1 MILNFFKVAFR
12 NMKKYK
18 GYSFINVVGLAIG
31 LACVFLIY
39 LFVQDELSYDKF
51 YTKSEDIYRVAVKM
65 KMGERRFEGNTICA
79 PFSPTAQADFPEVK
93 YAVRTHFWNNVLFT
107 YEDKQFVENKLLR
120 TDSTFFQV
128 FDRPFIY
135 GDPKTALYGSGNIV
149 LTESTANKYFG
160 EANPLGKVIRMGE
173 KTLYTV
179 TGVVEDVPVN
189 SHFHYNLVCNLKLS
203 AEDNDNW
210 FSDYMQAYFLLE
222 PGTDYKELES
232 KFRDFTL
239 KYMGPKLKSVLGI
252 DVYEWENMGNEF
264 NYYLEPLEKIY
275 LHSKTDGQIEPIS
288 DIKYVYIFS
297 AIAFFIL
304 LLACVNFLNLTTA
317 RSYTRAGEVGVRKVF
332 GSSRE
337 MLMIQFYAETFIMTI
352 FAAILSY
359 FLIELML
366 PSFNMIAKKELSST
380 LLWQP
385 QYLLFVAGVI
395 VFVVIFAG
403 TYTALSL
410 SGFRVISVLKGEVRK
425 GRLGKN
431 IRASL
436 VVFQFTVA
444 IGILISAFVMKEQVD
459 FMQTKK
465 LGFEKERVMVVDRA
479 YTFDADEKET
489 IKEMLFKYTGVESVS
504 FSGMVPGRGTNGWSM
519 YREGASNEDMINFR
533 LMHVDE
539 NFIDLLDLKIK
550 EGRNFDRNRL
560 ADTAVFIANEAAIHA
575 LGYTDCAIG
584 RNVYRPNFS
593 ENGRTP
599 IEIVGVIKN
608 FHFESMRDKIL
619 PMFLT
624 YTPKYHQRYMLV
636 KLKPDNVMG
645 GMKMVK
651 KIWMKMTKGEP
662 FEYFFLDED
671 FNTLFKGEVRVAN
684 ILTSFTILAFI
695 IALLGLLGLV
705 SFEMQQR
712 VKEIGIRKVLGSTE
726 MNLVVLLSRNLCV
739 SVILANLIAWPIS
752 FYAMHKWLSN
762 FVYRIDFPWYYF
774 IIALVIS
781 LLLAVITVSG
791 HSLKVANTNPIKSLR
806 YE

>member
-39 LFVQDELSYDKF
+39 LFVQDELSYDNF
-51 YTKSEDIYRVAVKM
+51 YSQSENIYRVATRA
-65 KMGERRFEGNTICA
+65 KMGERKSDYNSICA
-79 PFSPTAQADFPEVK
+79 PFSPAAQADFPEVK
-93 YAVRTHFWNNVLFT
+93 YAVRTHFWSNVLFT

-120 TDSTFFQV
+120 TDSTFFEV

-135 GDPKTALYGSGNIV
+135 GDPKTALHGSGNIV
-149 LTESTANKYFG
+149 ITETTSKKYFG
-160 EANPLGKVIRMGE
+160 NSNPLGKVIRMGE

-179 TGVVEDVPVN
+179 TGVVEDVPEN

-203 AEDNDNW
+203 AEEADNW

-222 PGTDYKELES
+222 PGTNYKELEA

-239 KYMGPKLKSVLGI
+239 KYMGPRLKSVLGI
-252 DVYEWENMGNEF
+252 DVYEWEKSGNEF
-264 NYYLEPLEKIY
+264 KYYLEPLEKIY
-275 LHSKTDGQIEPIS
+275 LHSTTDGQIEPIS
-288 DIKYVYIFS
+288 DIKYIYIFS

-317 RSYTRAGEVGVRKVF
+317 RSFTRANEVGVRKVF

-337 MLMIQFYAETFIMTI
+337 MLMLQFYAETLIMTV
-352 FAAILSY
+352 FAGILSY

-366 PSFNMIAKKELSST
+366 PSFNMIAKKNISSS
-380 LLWQP
+380 LLWQSD
-385 QYLLFVAGVI
+385 YLLFVLGVI
-395 VFVVIFAG
+395 IFVVLFAG

-410 SGFRVISVLKGEVRK
+410 SGFRVMSVLRGEVRK
-425 GRLGKN
+425 GKTGKR
-431 IRASL
+431 IRSSL

-459 FMQTKK
+459 FMQNKK
-465 LGFEKERVMVVDRA
+465 LGFEKERILVVDRA
-479 YTFDADEKET
+479 YTFDPEEKQS
-489 IKEMLFKYTGVESVS
+489 IKEMLFKYSGVENVS
-504 FSGMVPGRGTNGWSM
+504 FSGMVPGRGTNGWGM

-539 NFIDLLDLKIK
+539 NFVDLLDLKMK
-550 EGRNFDRNRL
+550 DGRKFDKDRL
-560 ADTAVFIANEAAIHA
+560 ADTSVFIANEAAIHA
-575 LGYTDCAIG
+575 LGYTDCPVG

-593 ENGRTP
+593 DTGRTP
-599 IEIVGVIKN
+599 IEIIGVVKN

-619 PMFLT
+619 PMFLA
-624 YTPKYHQRYMLV
+624 YTPQYHQRYMLV
-636 KLKPDNVMG
+636 KLKPDNVME

-651 KIWMKMTKGEP
+651 KVWMKMTKGEP
-662 FEYFFLDED
+662 FEYFFLDAD
-671 FNTLFKGEVRVAN
+671 FNTLFKGEIRVAN

-726 MNLVVLLSRNLCV
+726 MNLIVLLSKNLCV
-739 SVILANLIAWPIS
+739 SVIVANVIAWPLS
-752 FYAMHKWLSN
+752 FYAMQKWLSN

-774 IIALVIS
+774 LIALVVS
-781 LLLAVITVSG
+781 LLLAIVTVSG
-791 HSLKVANTNPIKSLR
+791 HSVKVANANPIKSLR

>member
-18 GYSFINVVGLAIG
+18 SYSFINVVGLAIG

-39 LFVQDELSYDKF
+39 LFVQDELSYDRF
-51 YTKSEDIYRVAVKM
+51 YPQSENIYRVAVKA
-65 KMGERRFEGNTICA
+65 KMGERKSNYNTICA
-79 PFSPTAQADFPEVK
+79 PFSPAAQSDFPEVK
-93 YAVRTHFWNNVLFT
+93 YAVRTNFRDNILFS
-107 YEDKQFVENKLLR
+107 YKEKQFVENKLLI
-120 TDSTFFQV
+120 TDSTFFEV
-128 FDRPFIY
+128 FERPFIY
-135 GDPKTALYGSGNIV
+135 GDPETALHGSGNIV
-149 LTESTANKYFG
+149 LTESTSKKYFG
-160 EANPLGKVIRMGE
+160 DANPLGKVIRRGE

-179 TGVVEDVPVN
+179 TGVVEDVPEN

-203 AEDNDNW
+203 PEEADNW
-210 FSDYMQAYFLLE
+210 FSDYMQAYLLLE
-222 PGTDYKELES
+222 PSADYKELES
-232 KFRDFTL
+232 KFRDFLL
-239 KYMGPKLKSVLGI
+239 KYMGPKLKNLLGI
-252 DVYEWENMGNEF
+252 DVYEWEKMGNEF

-275 LHSKTDGQIEPIS
+275 LHSKTDGQIEPVS

-337 MLMIQFYAETFIMTI
+337 LLMLQFYAETFIMTM
-352 FAAILSY
+352 FAGILSY
-359 FLIELML
+359 FLIELIL
-366 PSFNMIAKKELSST
+366 PSFNMIAKKELTSS
-380 LLWQP
+380 LLWQAE
-385 QYLLFVAGVI
+385 YLLFVAGVI

-410 SGFRVISVLKGEVRK
+410 SGFRVMSVLKGEVQK
-425 GRLGKN
+425 GKLGNK

-444 IGILISAFVMKEQVD
+444 IAILISAFVMKEQVD
-459 FMQTKK
+459 FMQNKK
-465 LGFEKERVMVVDRA
+465 LGFEKERILVVDRA
-479 YTFDADEKET
+479 YTFDADEKAT
-489 IKEMLFKYTGVESVS
+489 IKEMLLKYSGIENVS

-539 NFIDLLDLKIK
+539 NFINLLNLKIK
-550 EGRNFDRNRL
+550 DGRNFDKNRL
-560 ADTAVFIANEAAIHA
+560 ADTTVFIANEAAIHA
-575 LGYTDCAIG
+575 LGYTDCPVG
-584 RNVYRPNFS
+584 NHVYKPNFS
-593 ENGRTP
+593 DSKRTP
-599 IEIVGVIKN
+599 VEIIGVIQN

-624 YTPKYHQRYMLV
+624 YTPRYYQRYMLI

-662 FEYFFLDED
+662 FEYFFLDAD

-726 MNLVVLLSRNLCV
+726 MNLVVLLSKNLCT
-739 SVILANLIAWPIS
+739 SVVIANLIAWPLS
-752 FYAMHKWLSN
+752 FYAMNKWLSN

-774 IIALVIS
+774 IVALLVS
-781 LLLAVITVSG
+781 LVLAIVTVSG
-791 HSLKVANTNPIKSLR
+791 HSVKVANANPIKSLR